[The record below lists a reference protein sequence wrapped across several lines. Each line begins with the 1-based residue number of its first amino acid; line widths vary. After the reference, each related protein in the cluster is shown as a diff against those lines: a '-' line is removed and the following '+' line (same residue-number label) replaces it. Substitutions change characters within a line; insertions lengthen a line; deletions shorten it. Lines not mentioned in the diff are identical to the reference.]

1 MKKVNEVLRRDFI
14 KRAAIAAASLSLAP
28 SLSFGASRE
37 ISSFFEADSDSSDES
52 DVKTVAFIA
61 NTYWNQ
67 SHADM
72 MGTKIFLGYPMD
84 EGLIKSKLKIVSVWI
99 DQIKGNDTGVRIA
112 TMNGA
117 KVYPSIAEAL
127 TLGGDKLAVDAVIY
141 IGEHGDYPLNRY
153 GQKLYPRMNFLEQI
167 FRVFDASKKSV
178 PLYSDKHLSYSWLD
192 SKWIYD
198 RAQELNVPMM
208 AGSSIPYTWRKPFL
222 QHPIGTKIKEAVA
235 LTYAK
240 LDIYAIHVM
249 ELLQSMI
256 ERREGGETGISSL
269 EALEGDA
276 VWDALD
282 SGRIS
287 WDLLNA
293 AYDTITYKLPGT
305 LRELIKVPV
314 AVILNYIDGTK
325 ASFFLINGFKYEKM
339 PNGVRNN
346 GHFAY
351 AAHADGKIVASEFV
365 VDASL
370 SHSHFSYLTYNVE
383 KFILSGK
390 PTAPIERN
398 LLSSGVADMAVRS
411 LVEKRAVQT
420 PFLHIKYSA
429 EGYEPYLPTNPGP
442 VGQSLGP
449 WPPKGYEFIDFNH

>member
-1 MKKVNEVLRRDFI
+1 MSSKREIFRREFI
-14 KRAAIAAASLSLAP
+14 KGTALATGYSLIPKLSLGLSLPENPIGDISESQP
-28 SLSFGASRE
+28 SNNEG
-37 ISSFFEADSDSSDES
+37 I
-52 DVKTVAFIA
+52 KTVAFIA

-72 MGTKIFLGYPMD
+72 VATKIFLGYPMD
-84 EGLIKSKLKIVSVWI
+84 EGLVKSKLKIVSVWI
-99 DQIKGNDTGVRIA
+99 DQIKFNDTGVRIA

-117 KVYPSIAEAL
+117 KIYPTISEAL
-127 TLGGDKLAVDAVIY
+127 TLGGDQLAVDAVIY
-141 IGEHGDYPLNRY
+141 IGEHGDYPLNRL

-167 FRVFDASKKSV
+167 FRVFDASKRSV
-178 PLYSDKHLSYSWLD
+178 PLYTDKHLAYSWLD

-198 RAQELNVPMM
+198 RGKELNVPMM

-222 QHPIGTKIKEAVA
+222 QHPIGTKITEAVA
-235 LTYAK
+235 FTYAK

-249 ELLQSMI
+249 ELLQSML
-256 ERREGGETGISSL
+256 ERRSGGETGISSL
-269 EALEGDA
+269 ETIEGNA

-305 LRELIKVPV
+305 LRELIKDPV

-325 ASFFLINGFKYEKM
+325 ASFFILNGFKFEKM
-339 PNGVRNN
+339 PNGIRNN

-351 AAHADGKIVASEFV
+351 AAMADGKKVASEFV

-370 SHSHFSYLTYNVE
+370 SHSHFSYLTYNIE
-383 KFILSGK
+383 KFILSGT
-390 PTAPIERN
+390 PPASIERN
-398 LLSSGVADMAVRS
+398 LLCSGVADMAVRS
-411 LVEKRAVQT
+411 QIERRPIDT
-420 PFLHIKYSA
+420 PFLKIKYSA
-429 EGYEPYLPTNPGP
+429 EGQEPFLPKNPGP

-449 WPPKGYEFIDFNH
+449 WPPKGYEFINFTH

>member
-1 MKKVNEVLRRDFI
+1 MSLKREILRRDFI
-14 KRAAIAAASLSLAP
+14 KKTAVATGFTLAP
-28 SLSFGASRE
+28 GLSYGFNLPE
-37 ISSFFEADSDSSDES
+37 SSATVNSVPVPTAQEG
-52 DVKTVAFIA
+52 VKTVAFIA

-72 MGTKIFLGYPMD
+72 VATKNFLGYPMD
-84 EGLIKSKLKIVSVWI
+84 DGLKKSKLKIVSVWI
-99 DQIKGNDTGVRIA
+99 DQIRANDTGVRIA

-117 KVYPSIAEAL
+117 KVYPTIAEAL
-127 TLGGDKLAVDAVIY
+127 TLGGDQLAVDAVIY
-141 IGEHGDYPLNRY
+141 IGEHGDYPLNRL

-167 FRVFDASKKSV
+167 FRVFDSSKKSV
-178 PLYSDKHLSYSWLD
+178 PLYSDKHLAYSWLD

-198 RAQELNVPMM
+198 RGKELNVPMM

-222 QHPIGTKIKEAVA
+222 QHPIGTKITEAVA
-235 LTYAK
+235 FTYAK

-256 ERREGGETGISSL
+256 ERRAGGETGISSL
-269 EALEGDA
+269 ETLEGKA

-305 LRELIKVPV
+305 LRELVKEPV

-325 ASFFLINGFKYEKM
+325 ASFFMLNGFKIEKM
-339 PNGVRNN
+339 PNGIRNN

-351 AAHADGKIVASEFV
+351 AAIADGKKVASEFV

-370 SHSHFSYLTYNVE
+370 SHSHFSYLTYNIE
-383 KFILSGK
+383 NFILSGN
-390 PTAPIERN
+390 PPVSIERN
-398 LLSSGVADMAVRS
+398 LLCSGVADMAVRS
-411 LVEKRAVQT
+411 QIERRPIET
-420 PFLHIKYSA
+420 PFLKIKYAPSDT
-429 EGYEPYLPTNPGP
+429 EPFLPTNPGP

-449 WPPKGYEFIDFNH
+449 WPPKGYEFINFTH

>member
-1 MKKVNEVLRRDFI
+1 MSLKRENLRRDFI
-14 KRAAIAAASLSLAP
+14 KKTAVATGFTLAP
-28 SLSFGASRE
+28 ALSYGFNLPE
-37 ISSFFEADSDSSDES
+37 SSATVNSVPVPTAQEG
-52 DVKTVAFIA
+52 VKTVAFIA

-72 MGTKIFLGYPMD
+72 VATKIFLGYPMD
-84 EGLIKSKLKIVSVWI
+84 DGLKKSKLKIVSVWI
-99 DQIKGNDTGVRIA
+99 DQIRANDTGVRIA

-117 KVYPSIAEAL
+117 KVYPTIAEAL
-127 TLGGDKLAVDAVIY
+127 TLGGDQLAVDAVIY
-141 IGEHGDYPLNRY
+141 IGEHGDYPLNRL

-167 FRVFDASKKSV
+167 FRVFDSSKKSV
-178 PLYSDKHLSYSWLD
+178 PLYSDKHLAYSWLD

-198 RAQELNVPMM
+198 RGKELNVPMM

-222 QHPIGTKIKEAVA
+222 QHPIGTKITEAVA
-235 LTYAK
+235 FTYAK

-256 ERREGGETGISSL
+256 ERRAGGETGISSL
-269 EALEGDA
+269 ETLEGKA

-305 LRELIKVPV
+305 LRELVKEPV

-325 ASFFLINGFKYEKM
+325 ASFFMLNGFKIEKM
-339 PNGVRNN
+339 PNGIRNN

-351 AAHADGKIVASEFV
+351 AAIADGKKVASEFV

-370 SHSHFSYLTYNVE
+370 SHSHFSYLTYNIE
-383 KFILSGK
+383 NFILSGN
-390 PTAPIERN
+390 PPVSIERN
-398 LLSSGVADMAVRS
+398 LLCSGVADMAVRS
-411 LVEKRAVQT
+411 QIERRPIET
-420 PFLHIKYSA
+420 PFLKIKYAPSDT
-429 EGYEPYLPTNPGP
+429 EPFLPTNPGP

-449 WPPKGYEFIDFNH
+449 WPPKGYEFINFTH